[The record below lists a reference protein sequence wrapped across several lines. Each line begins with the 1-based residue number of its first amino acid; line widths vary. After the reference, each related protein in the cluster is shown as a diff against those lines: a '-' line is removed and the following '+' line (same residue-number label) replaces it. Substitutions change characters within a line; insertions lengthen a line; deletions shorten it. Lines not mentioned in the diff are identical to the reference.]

1 MFLHLYQAIHNKA
14 KSRRKSL
21 ILRTPWDFF
30 LTTKDKSQT
39 QKKPPQK
46 RQLYKSEISNN
57 IIF

>member
-30 LTTKDKSQT
+30 LITKI
-39 QKKPPQK
+39 
-46 RQLYKSEISNN
+46 ISNTKKAASKKAALQV
-57 IIF
+57 